1 MGFFAFAENP
11 IFLFFA
17 IRPTPFDRGLCFF
30 ARIYAV
36 QRIPTPFVRPFSIRA
51 VPEIWGAPHSWK
63 TDGVRPSN
71 FVVCAYGHI
80 FARERF
86 PFSKIKDAPPYR
98 LLSPFFIVYF
108 LSVILIAWFYSYF
121 STKIRRFCVDFVKIV
136 EPFTTDVWK
145 TDNRKNPVD
154 RGDIPVK
161 ARWNGSTRP
170 SS

>member
-63 TDGVRPSN
+63 TDFVRPSD
-71 FVVCAYGHI
+71 FVVCACGHI
-80 FARERF
+80 FAREKF

-98 LLSPFFIVYF
+98 LPSPFFSSFVSLF
-108 LSVILIAWFYSYF
+108 VRLIRRFYTFF
-121 STKIRRFCVDFVKIV
+121 SKIIRRFCVDFVKIV
-136 EPFTTDVWK
+136 ESVHCGRLE
-145 TDNRKNPVD
+145 NRQPQKSC
-154 RGDIPVK
+154 R
-161 ARWNGSTRP
+161 
-170 SS
+170 

>member
-36 QRIPTPFVRPFSIRA
+36 QRIPAPFVRPFSIDA
-51 VPEIWGAPHSWK
+51 VAEIWGTPHSWK
-63 TDGVRPSN
+63 TDFVRPSN

-80 FARERF
+80 FAREKF

-98 LLSPFFIVYF
+98 RYHRFFHRLSPFCTIDKT
-108 LSVILIAWFYSYF
+108 ILHLF
-121 STKIRRFCVDFVKIV
+121 S
-136 EPFTTDVWK
+136 ENNK
-145 TDNRKNPVD
+145 TV
-154 RGDIPVK
+154 
-161 ARWNGSTRP
+161 SC
-170 SS
+170 